1 MDLLDLLLDHD
12 RWATRRLLDA
22 SAGLTDAQW
31 DQPFDIGH
39 RTLRETFGHTVFN
52 VPFWTAFL
60 EGGQPA
66 DGGYSADA
74 QPDDRSLAALT
85 DHHER
90 SYAAFAGTSR
100 RLRNEGRLGDT
111 YLDHYAVRKSFGG
124 TILMVVEHNAEH
136 RTEVLHILARLG
148 VPDLPEVD
156 LGVWDY
162 LLHNA

>member
-12 RWATRRLLDA
+12 HWATRRLLDA
-22 SAGLTDAQW
+22 SGGLTDAQW
-31 DQPFDIGH
+31 DRPFDLGH
-39 RTLRETFGHTVFN
+39 RTLRATFGHMIFN

-60 EGGQPA
+60 AGQPA

-74 QPDDRSLAALT
+74 QPDDRSLAALI

-90 SYAAFAGTSR
+90 SYAAFASVAR
-100 RLRNEGRLGDT
+100 RLRDERRLDDT
-111 YLDHYAVRKSFGG
+111 FVDHYAVRKSFGG
-124 TILMVVEHNAEH
+124 TILMVVEHNTEH
-136 RTEVLHILARLG
+136 RTEVLHILERLG

-162 LLHNA
+162 LRQNT